1 MINKNNPF
9 AQKALKSF
17 TERFSAE
24 PQLYFSPGRINL
36 IGEHV
41 DYNDGYVL
49 PAAIDK
55 GVYYA
60 VSKNGTSDVN
70 FYAADFGESF
80 SININAIKKEG
91 GWKDYVLSVANEF
104 LLLDKRIEGFDCAFS
119 GDIPQGSGMS
129 SSAAVE
135 GGLAFALNEIFGY
148 GLAREQLALLCQR
161 AEHNFPGVNCGIMD
175 QFANMMG
182 KKNHVVLLD
191 CQSLSHEYFPLKL
204 DGYKIV
210 LLNSKV
216 HHSLAAGEY
225 NVRRKQC
232 EEGLLIMAQDS
243 AVRSFRDITKWEDLL
258 GYEGSMGE
266 EVFMRCLY
274 VVQEIDRTKR
284 AVALL
289 QEDNL
294 EAFGKL
300 MFETHDGLSKLY
312 NVSCEELD
320 FLVDQAKNK
329 PAVIGSR
336 LMGGGFGGCTI
347 NIIKEEEAV
356 NFVKEASLK
365 YQQKFGIEP
374 EAYFVNT
381 ADGVQKL

>member
-1 MINKNNPF
+1 
-9 AQKALKSF
+9 
-17 TERFSAE
+17 
-24 PQLYFSPGRINL
+24 
-36 IGEHV
+36 
-41 DYNDGYVL
+41 
-49 PAAIDK
+49 
-55 GVYYA
+55 
-60 VSKNGTSDVN
+60 
-70 FYAADFGESF
+70 
-80 SININAIKKEG
+80 
-91 GWKDYVLSVANEF
+91 
-104 LLLDKRIEGFDCAFS
+104 
-119 GDIPQGSGMS
+119 
-129 SSAAVE
+129 
-135 GGLAFALNEIFGY
+135 
-148 GLAREQLALLCQR
+148 
-161 AEHNFPGVNCGIMD
+161 
-175 QFANMMG
+175 
-182 KKNHVVLLD
+182 D
-191 CQSLSHEYFPLKL
+191 CQSLSHEYFPLQL
-204 DGYKIV
+204 EGYKIV

-258 GYEGSMGE
+258 AYEGTMGE

-289 QEDNL
+289 QENNL
-294 EAFGKL
+294 AAFGKL
-300 MFETHDGLSKLY
+300 MFETHEGLSKLY

-320 FLVDQAKNK
+320 FLMEQAKSN

-347 NIIKEEEAV
+347 NIIKEEEAAD
-356 NFVKEASLK
+356 FVKRVSHH

>member
-1 MINKNNPF
+1 
-9 AQKALKSF
+9 
-17 TERFSAE
+17 
-24 PQLYFSPGRINL
+24 
-36 IGEHV
+36 
-41 DYNDGYVL
+41 
-49 PAAIDK
+49 
-55 GVYYA
+55 
-60 VSKNGTSDVN
+60 
-70 FYAADFGESF
+70 
-80 SININAIKKEG
+80 
-91 GWKDYVLSVANEF
+91 SVINEF
-104 LLLDKRIEGFDCAFS
+104 LLLDEKIEGFDCAFS

-135 GGLAFALNEIFGY
+135 GGLAFALNEIFEY

-182 KKNHVVLLD
+182 KKDHVVLLD
-191 CQSLSHEYFPLKL
+191 CQSLSHEYFPLQL

-232 EEGLLIMAQDS
+232 EEGLMLMAYDS
-243 AVRSFRDITKWEDLL
+243 PVRSFRDVTKWEDLL
-258 GYEGSMGE
+258 AYEGSMGE

-284 AVALL
+284 AVAFL
-289 QEDNL
+289 QENNL
-294 EAFGKL
+294 AAFGKL
-300 MFETHDGLSKLY
+300 MFETHEGLSKLY
-312 NVSCEELD
+312 SVSCEELD
-320 FLVDQAKNK
+320 FLVEKAKENT
-329 PAVIGSR
+329 AVIGSR

-347 NIIKEEEAV
+347 NIVKKNGAV
-356 NFVKEASLK
+356 DFVKETSHQ